1 MANMDD
7 EQLRVVLDQL
17 HQDLQDNPQLVLK
30 ERERLEH
37 LVRDIEDLLEEG
49 DSDDKYNSVSNR
61 LEAAIGEFEITHP
74 ALTQTMTKLLGILS
88 NVGF

>member
-1 MANMDD
+1 MANIDD
-7 EQLRVVLDQL
+7 EQLRAVLDQL

-37 LVRDIEDLLEEG
+37 LVRDIEALLDEDDG
-49 DSDDKYNSVSNR
+49 DEKYNSVSNR

-74 ALTQTMTKLLGILS
+74 SLTQTMTKLLGILS

>member
-1 MANMDD
+1 MANIDD

-17 HQDLQDNPQLVLK
+17 HQDLQDNPKLVLK

-37 LVRDIEDLLEEG
+37 LVRDIEALLEEG
-49 DSDDKYNSVSNR
+49 DGDEKYNSVSNR

-74 ALTQTMTKLLGILS
+74 SLTQTMTKLLGILS